1 MQKIIKITEQQY
13 NRYINGCDLLTE
25 NKHFLGEDV
34 FIKSK
39 NDKKGT
45 AQLTYNQNNGG
56 YNRGNLSSI
65 DMLKTDKMDNNSND
79 TYEVPLKGGFMSYNI
94 TDINGTEVMHY
105 FKRKFDHEK
114 TQISLGN
121 EKYDLEMEDSEFRNF
136 METFLN
142 KVNSVVNYNI
152 NSYKKENKDINFNGI
167 SIYPVPSS
175 SNFNE
180 EMARRIA
187 NKHNILGLTTN
198 IVNRD
203 LLMKDTSNLQKDE
216 DFINKNMD
224 YYKDKRFKIG
234 GNGETHLQSL
244 NTELNKLKNLENIKQ
259 QIDIANEYTK
269 IENRQQTG
277 SLLKQWNYVKMKLR
291 DGSLSDK
298 ALIKL
303 DKLFTEYQNAVNNIE
318 KASTYYSEITNTTHT
333 QRLSTIASA
342 IAYSKGPSIKGRS
355 EEIYKLLKQN
365 GLGKNIKKLQ
375 DVCMWKPENF
385 QIKKLGNDIRMG
397 LKNYFQPNDN
407 KQIVNDELNKIGN
420 SIVVIFDD
428 NVSGGA
434 TLSDICMQL
443 KNLGINYIIPI
454 TFGRMRTS
462 YNQGQ
467 LKVINKPSNGQF
479 NF

>member
-1 MQKIIKITEQQY
+1 
-13 NRYINGCDLLTE
+13 
-25 NKHFLGEDV
+25 
-34 FIKSK
+34 
-39 NDKKGT
+39 
-45 AQLTYNQNNGG
+45 
-56 YNRGNLSSI
+56 
-65 DMLKTDKMDNNSND
+65 
-79 TYEVPLKGGFMSYNI
+79 
-94 TDINGTEVMHY
+94 
-105 FKRKFDHEK
+105 
-114 TQISLGN
+114 
-121 EKYDLEMEDSEFRNF
+121 
-136 METFLN
+136 
-142 KVNSVVNYNI
+142 
-152 NSYKKENKDINFNGI
+152 
-167 SIYPVPSS
+167 
-175 SNFNE
+175 
-180 EMARRIA
+180 MARRIA

-203 LLMKDTSNLQKDE
+203 LLMKDTSKLQKDE

-244 NTELNKLKNLENIKQ
+244 NTELNKLKNLENIKH

-397 LKNYFQPNDN
+397 LKNYFQPNNN

-420 SIVVIFDD
+420 NIVVIFDD

-462 YNQGQ
+462 YNQGR